1 MPPKPKLRTYREP
14 MMPAGELHPVVKAYL
29 LEGTYPPLN
38 APDEVRDIPF
48 EPARAERLWKAHKRE
63 LLAEG
68 KRKGYSPFAVDLF
81 EDKPLAGLQAWRRHE
96 PDPRPIL
103 RGGRVKACPHCGRSG
118 FDVKACLS

>member
-14 MMPAGELHPVVKAYL
+14 MPAGELHPIIKAFL
-29 LEGTYPPLN
+29 LTGTMPPLD
-38 APDEVRDIPF
+38 APDEVRDVAF
-48 EPARAERLWKAHKRE
+48 EHARAERLWKLHKRE

-68 KRKGYSPFAVDLF
+68 KRRGFSPFGMDLF
-81 EDKPLAGLQAWRRHE
+81 EDKALPGLPAWRAHS

-103 RGGRVKACPHCGRSG
+103 RGGKVRPCPHCGRAG